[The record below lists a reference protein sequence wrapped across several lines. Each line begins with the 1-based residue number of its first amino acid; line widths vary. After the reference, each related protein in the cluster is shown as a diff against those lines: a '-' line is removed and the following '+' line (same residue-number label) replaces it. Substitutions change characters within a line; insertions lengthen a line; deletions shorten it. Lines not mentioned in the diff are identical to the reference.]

1 MAFTVLVLN
10 AGSASLKAALIGASG
25 ERLWH
30 GQRSWDPSS
39 GASQADGLRPW
50 LEEALGPRADKLQLV
65 VHRIVHGGERFTT
78 PTRLDPST
86 IAALEAIT
94 PLAPLHNGPALAL
107 VHAMG
112 SWLKPAIQQWACFD
126 TAFHHTL
133 PVEARTYALPA
144 SWRDQGLRRFGF
156 HGLSHQHI
164 AEVVRVPRLI
174 SCHLGGGASLCAIRD
189 GHSIATTMGYTP
201 LEGLVMATRSGS
213 VDPGILLHQL
223 RQGLSADQLEQALS
237 QQSGLLGLSNLS
249 GDMQQ
254 LRALATGSQSM
265 GNPDPASQAKNQEAA
280 GLAIAVFRHQLIA
293 GIGAMAACLGGVDA
307 IALTGG
313 IGQNDQALAGE
324 LSQAL
329 GWLQPFELHQIPADE
344 EGLMARQCQQAASPS
359 HQEQSAAHA
368 GHR

>member
-1 MAFTVLVLN
+1 LAFTVLVLN

-30 GQRSWDPSS
+30 GQRSWEPSS
-39 GASQADGLRPW
+39 GADQVDGLRPW
-50 LEEALGPRADKLQLV
+50 LLEELCSRADNLHLV
-65 VHRIVHGGERFTT
+65 VHRIVHGGERFTA

-86 IAALEAIT
+86 IAALEAVT
-94 PLAPLHNGPALAL
+94 PLAPLHNAPALAL

-133 PVEARTYALPA
+133 PMEARTYALPA
-144 SWRDQGLRRFGF
+144 SWREQGLRRFGF

-174 SCHLGGGASLCAIRD
+174 SCHLGGGASLCAIRN
-189 GHSIATTMGYTP
+189 GQSIATTMGYTP

-223 RQGLSADQLEQALS
+223 RQGLDADQLEQALS
-237 QQSGLLGLSNLS
+237 QQSGLLGLSTIS
-249 GDMQQ
+249 SDMRQ
-254 LRALATGSQSM
+254 LRAIANGQQSTDQST
-265 GNPDPASQAKNQEAA
+265 NRCSSEARNQAEAL
-280 GLAIAVFRHQLIA
+280 LAIAVFRHQLIA

-313 IGQNDQALAGE
+313 IGQNDQVLADE
-324 LSQAL
+324 LNQAL

-359 HQEQSAAHA
+359 HPE
-368 GHR
+368 

>member
-1 MAFTVLVLN
+1 LAFTVLVLN
-10 AGSASLKAALIGASG
+10 VGSASLKAALIGASG

-39 GASQADGLRPW
+39 GALQADGLRPW
-50 LEEALGPRADKLQLV
+50 LEEALGPRANRLQLV

-144 SWRDQGLRRFGF
+144 SWREQGLRRFGF

-189 GHSIATTMGYTP
+189 GQSIATTMGYTP
-201 LEGLVMATRSGS
+201 LEGLVMASRSGS

-237 QQSGLLGLSNLS
+237 HQSGLLGLSTIS
-249 GDMQQ
+249 GDMHQ
-254 LRALATGSQSM
+254 LRAIAAGEPCP
-265 GNPDPASQAKNQEAA
+265 NPSSNQEAA

-329 GWLQPFELHQIPADE
+329 GWLLPFELHQIPADE
-344 EGLMARQCQQAASPS
+344 EGLMARQCQQAASPTP
-359 HQEQSAAHA
+359 A
-368 GHR
+368 

>member
-1 MAFTVLVLN
+1 MQPNPLAFTVLVLN
-10 AGSASLKAALIGASG
+10 AGSASLKAALIRASG

-30 GQRSWDPSS
+30 GQRSWNPSS

-50 LEEALGPRADKLQLV
+50 LEEALSPWADKVQLV

-86 IAALEAIT
+86 IAALGAIT

-112 SWLKPAIQQWACFD
+112 SWLKPGVQQWACFD

-164 AEVVRVPRLI
+164 SEVVRVPRLI

-223 RQGLSADQLEQALS
+223 RQGLSANQLEQALS
-237 QQSGLLGLSNLS
+237 QKSGLLGLSTIS
-249 GDMQQ
+249 GDMHQ
-254 LRALATGSQSM
+254 LRAIAIGDQS
-265 GNPDPASQAKNQEAA
+265 GNQEAA

-344 EGLMARQCQQAASPS
+344 EGLMARQCQEAASPAPS
-359 HQEQSAAHA
+359 
-368 GHR
+368 

>member
-1 MAFTVLVLN
+1 MQPNPLAFTVLVLN

-30 GQRSWDPSS
+30 GQRSWNPSS

-50 LEEALGPRADKLQLV
+50 LEEVLGPWADKVQLV
-65 VHRIVHGGERFTT
+65 VHRIVHGGERFIT
-78 PTRLDPST
+78 PTRLVPST

-112 SWLKPAIQQWACFD
+112 SWLKPDVQQWACFD

-133 PVEARTYALPA
+133 PLEARTYALPA

-223 RQGLSADQLEQALS
+223 RQGLSANQLEQALS
-237 QQSGLLGLSNLS
+237 QQSGLLGLSTIS
-249 GDMQQ
+249 GDMHQ
-254 LRALATGSQSM
+254 LRAIATGRQSM
-265 GNPDPASQAKNQEAA
+265 DKPDTATQAKNQEDA
-280 GLAIAVFRHQLIA
+280 GLAIAVFRHQLVA

-329 GWLQPFELHQIPADE
+329 AWLQPFELHQIPADE
-344 EGLMARQCQQAASPS
+344 EGLMARQCQQAASPAPS
-359 HQEQSAAHA
+359 
-368 GHR
+368 

>member
-30 GQRSWDPSS
+30 GQRRWEPCH
-39 GASQADGLRPW
+39 GADQAD
-50 LEEALGPRADKLQLV
+50 ALGPWLVEELGPWAAKLQLV
-65 VHRIVHGGERFTT
+65 AHRIVHGGERFTA
-78 PTRLDPST
+78 PVRLDPST
-86 IAALEAIT
+86 IASLEAIT

-107 VHAMG
+107 VGAMG
-112 SWLKPAIQQWACFD
+112 NWLNPAVQQWACFD

-133 PVEARTYALPA
+133 PPEARTYALPA
-144 SWRDQGLRRFGF
+144 SWREQGLRRFGF

-174 SCHLGGGASLCAIRD
+174 SCHLGGGASLCAIRN

-249 GDMQQ
+249 GDMGQ
-254 LRALATGSQSM
+254 LRAIATGHQS
-265 GNPDPASQAKNQEAA
+265 GNQEAA

-329 GWLQPFELHQIPADE
+329 AWLQPFELHQIPADE
-344 EGLMARQCQQAASPS
+344 EGLMARQCQQAASPAPS
-359 HQEQSAAHA
+359 
-368 GHR
+368 

>member
-10 AGSASLKAALIGASG
+10 AGSASLKAALIGPSG
-25 ERLWH
+25 QRLWH
-30 GQRSWDPSS
+30 GQRSWEPSS
-39 GASQADGLRPW
+39 GASQADGLHPW
-50 LEEALGPRADKLQLV
+50 LEEGLGPRATNLQLV
-65 VHRIVHGGERFTT
+65 VHRIVHGGERFTA
-78 PTRLDPST
+78 PTQLDPSS

-112 SWLKPAIQQWACFD
+112 SSLTPAVQQWACFD

-144 SWRDQGLRRFGF
+144 SWRQQGLRRFGF

-164 AEVVRVPRLI
+164 SEVVRVPRLI

-189 GHSIATTMGYTP
+189 GQSIATTMGYTP

-223 RQGLSADQLEQALS
+223 RQGLSADQLEQALNH
-237 QQSGLLGLSNLS
+237 QSGLLGLSTIS
-249 GDMQQ
+249 SDMGQ
-254 LRALATGSQSM
+254 LRAIATGHQST
-265 GNPDPASQAKNQEAA
+265 NQSANQASNREAA
-280 GLAIAVFRHQLIA
+280 RFAIAVFRHQLIA
-293 GIGAMAACLGGVDA
+293 GIGAMAASLGGVDA

-313 IGQNDQALAGE
+313 IGQNDQALADE
-324 LSQAL
+324 LRQAL

-344 EGLMARQCQQAASPS
+344 EGLMARQCQQAVSPS
-359 HQEQSAAHA
+359 HQE
-368 GHR
+368 

>member
-10 AGSASLKAALIGASG
+10 AGSTNLKATLIGASG

-30 GQRSWDPSS
+30 GQRSWEPSS

-50 LEEALGPRADKLQLV
+50 LEEALGPWAASLQLV
-65 VHRIVHGGERFTT
+65 VHRIVHGGERFTA
-78 PTRLDPST
+78 PTRLDPRT
-86 IAALEAIT
+86 IASLEAIT

-107 VHAMG
+107 VRAMG
-112 SWLKPAIQQWACFD
+112 RWVKPAIPQWACFD

-133 PVEARTYALPA
+133 PEEARTYALPA
-144 SWRDQGLRRFGF
+144 SWREQGLRRFGF

-189 GHSIATTMGYTP
+189 GQSIATTMGYTP
-201 LEGLVMATRSGS
+201 LDGLVMATRSGS

-223 RQGLSADQLEQALS
+223 RHGLSADQLEQALS
-237 QQSGLLGLSNLS
+237 QQGGLLGLSSIS
-249 GDMQQ
+249 GDMGQ
-254 LRALATGSQSM
+254 LRAIATGIQASNQSS
-265 GNPDPASQAKNQEAA
+265 NQASNQTSNREAA
-280 GLAIAVFRHQLIA
+280 LLAIAVFRHQLIA

-313 IGQNDQALAGE
+313 IGQNDQALAEE
-324 LSQAL
+324 LRQTLA
-329 GWLQPFELHQIPADE
+329 WLQPLELHQIRADE
-344 EGLMARQCQQAASPS
+344 EGLMARQCQQAARD
-359 HQEQSAAHA
+359 AAY
-368 GHR
+368 

>member
-1 MAFTVLVLN
+1 
-10 AGSASLKAALIGASG
+10 
-25 ERLWH
+25 
-30 GQRSWDPSS
+30 
-39 GASQADGLRPW
+39 
-50 LEEALGPRADKLQLV
+50 
-65 VHRIVHGGERFTT
+65 
-78 PTRLDPST
+78 
-86 IAALEAIT
+86 
-94 PLAPLHNGPALAL
+94 
-107 VHAMG
+107 MG
-112 SWLKPAIQQWACFD
+112 DWLKPGIQQWACFD

-237 QQSGLLGLSNLS
+237 HQSGLLGLSNLS
-249 GDMQQ
+249 SDMGQ
-254 LRALATGSQSM
+254 LRAIATS
-265 GNPDPASQAKNQEAA
+265 NQDAA
-280 GLAIAVFRHQLIA
+280 GLAIAVFRHQLVA

-359 HQEQSAAHA
+359 HQE
-368 GHR
+368 

>member
-1 MAFTVLVLN
+1 MQPNPLAFTVLVLN

-39 GASQADGLRPW
+39 GADQADGLRPW
-50 LEEALGPRADKLQLV
+50 LEEGLGPRADKLQLV
-65 VHRIVHGGERFTT
+65 VHRIVHGGELFTT

-112 SWLKPAIQQWACFD
+112 SWLKPGIQQWACFD

-133 PVEARTYALPA
+133 PLEARTYALPA

-174 SCHLGGGASLCAIRD
+174 SCHLGGGASLCAIRN
-189 GHSIATTMGYTP
+189 GQSIATTMGYKP

-213 VDPGILLHQL
+213 LDPGILLHQL
-223 RQGLSADQLEQALS
+223 RQGLSADQIEQALS
-237 QQSGLLGLSNLS
+237 QQSGLLGLSTIS
-249 GDMQQ
+249 SDMAQ
-254 LRALATGSQSM
+254 LRAIATGSQSS
-265 GNPDPASQAKNQEAA
+265 NQAAA

-313 IGQNDQALAGE
+313 IGQNDQALAAE
-324 LSQAL
+324 LRQAL

-344 EGLMARQCQQAASPS
+344 EGLMARQCQQAASSGPSQAWRPVSPS
-359 HQEQSAAHA
+359 HQE
-368 GHR
+368 

>member
-1 MAFTVLVLN
+1 VLN
-10 AGSASLKAALIGASG
+10 AGSASLKAALVGPSG

-30 GQRSWDPSS
+30 GQRSWEPSS
-39 GASQADGLRPW
+39 GSVQAHGLRPW
-50 LEEALGPRADKLQLV
+50 LGEALGPRADNLQLV
-65 VHRIVHGGERFTT
+65 VHRIVHGGERFTA

-86 IAALEAIT
+86 IASLEAIT

-133 PVEARTYALPA
+133 PAEARTYALPA
-144 SWRDQGLRRFGF
+144 SWREQGLRRFGF

-164 AEVVRVPRLI
+164 AEVVRAPRLI

-189 GHSIATTMGYTP
+189 GQSIATTMGYTP
-201 LEGLVMATRSGS
+201 LEGLVMATRSGT

-223 RQGLSADQLEQALS
+223 RQGLDADQLEQALS
-237 QQSGLLGLSNLS
+237 QQSGLLGLSTIS
-249 GDMQQ
+249 SDMGQ
-254 LRALATGSQSM
+254 LRAIATGSESS
-265 GNPDPASQAKNQEAA
+265 NREAA
-280 GLAIAVFRHQLIA
+280 RLAIAVFRHQLIA

-324 LSQAL
+324 LRQAL

-359 HQEQSAAHA
+359 HPE
-368 GHR
+368 

>member
-10 AGSASLKAALIGASG
+10 AGSASLKAALIGPSG

-30 GQRSWDPSS
+30 GQRNWKPSS
-39 GASQADGLRPW
+39 GADQADGLRPW
-50 LEEALGPRADKLQLV
+50 LEEALGPRADNLQLV

-86 IAALEAIT
+86 IAALEALT
-94 PLAPLHNGPALAL
+94 PLAPMHNGPALAL
-107 VHAMG
+107 VHAIG
-112 SWLKPAIQQWACFD
+112 SWLKPVVQQWACFD

-144 SWRDQGLRRFGF
+144 SWREQGLRRFGF

-189 GHSIATTMGYTP
+189 GQSIATTMGYTP

-223 RQGLSADQLEQALS
+223 RQGLSTDELEHALS

-249 GDMQQ
+249 SDMNQ
-254 LRALATGSQSM
+254 LRAIATGSHCTNHS
-265 GNPDPASQAKNQEAA
+265 NNQANNQEAA
-280 GLAIAVFRHQLIA
+280 QLAIAVFRHQLIA

-324 LSQAL
+324 LRQAL
-329 GWLQPFELHQIPADE
+329 GWLQPFELIQIPADE
-344 EGLMARQCQQAASPS
+344 EGLMASQCQQAASPAPVRPS
-359 HQEQSAAHA
+359 RQ
-368 GHR
+368 G

>member
-30 GQRSWDPSS
+30 GQRSWEPSS
-39 GASQADGLRPW
+39 GADQVDGLRPW
-50 LEEALGPRADKLQLV
+50 LLEELCSRADNLHLV
-65 VHRIVHGGERFTT
+65 VHRIVHGGERFTA

-86 IAALEAIT
+86 IAALEAVT
-94 PLAPLHNGPALAL
+94 PLAPLHNAPALAL

-133 PVEARTYALPA
+133 PMEARTYALPA
-144 SWRDQGLRRFGF
+144 SWREQGLRRFGF

-174 SCHLGGGASLCAIRD
+174 SCHLGGGASLCAIRN
-189 GHSIATTMGYTP
+189 GQSIATTMGYTP

-223 RQGLSADQLEQALS
+223 RQGLDADQLEQALS
-237 QQSGLLGLSNLS
+237 QQSGLLGLSTIS
-249 GDMQQ
+249 SDMRQ
-254 LRALATGSQSM
+254 LRAIANGQQSTDQSTDQST
-265 GNPDPASQAKNQEAA
+265 NRSNSEARNQAEAL
-280 GLAIAVFRHQLIA
+280 LAIAVFRHQLIA

-313 IGQNDQALAGE
+313 IGQNDQALADE
-324 LSQAL
+324 LNQAL
-329 GWLQPFELHQIPADE
+329 AWLQPFELHQIPADE

-359 HQEQSAAHA
+359 HPE
-368 GHR
+368 

>member
-1 MAFTVLVLN
+1 MADN
-10 AGSASLKAALIGASG
+10 
-25 ERLWH
+25 
-30 GQRSWDPSS
+30 
-39 GASQADGLRPW
+39 
-50 LEEALGPRADKLQLV
+50 LELV
-65 VHRIVHGGERFTT
+65 VHRIVHGGERFTA

-107 VHAMG
+107 VAAMG

-144 SWRDQGLRRFGF
+144 SWREQGLRSFGF

-174 SCHLGGGASLCAIRD
+174 SCHLGGGASLCAIRN
-189 GHSIATTMGYTP
+189 GQSIATTMGYKP

-213 VDPGILLHQL
+213 LDPGILLHQL
-223 RQGLSADQLEQALS
+223 RQGLSADQIEPALS
-237 QQSGLLGLSNLS
+237 QQSGLLGLSTIS
-249 GDMQQ
+249 SDMAQ
-254 LRALATGSQSM
+254 LR
-265 GNPDPASQAKNQEAA
+265 
-280 GLAIAVFRHQLIA
+280 
-293 GIGAMAACLGGVDA
+293 A

-313 IGQNDQALAGE
+313 IGQNDQALAAE
-324 LSQAL
+324 LRQAL

-344 EGLMARQCQQAASPS
+344 EGLMARQCQQAASSGPSQAWRPVSPS
-359 HQEQSAAHA
+359 HQE
-368 GHR
+368 